1 MFIYINFNLRK
12 RFKNEETNIK
22 TNENDDEHFDDIL
35 ESIYIEKLLSILS
48 ICHSS
53 LDSLPS
59 IPLNSSTKF
68 LAASITSTNQYS
80 SFIHKTIHLNI
91 NDLISV
97 DDINNLIIYSNYL
110 SNQTQIP
117 SIQCTYDQRQSL
129 NNTMGICS
137 INLSSQCQIT
147 CSNPNATSP
156 EILIQSNNNLQTTIT
171 SLSRRLRSPPWS

>member
-12 RFKNEETNIK
+12 RFKNEGINIK
-22 TNENDDEHFDDIL
+22 TNENEDEYFDDIL
-35 ESIYIEKLLSILS
+35 ESIYIEKLPSILL

-80 SFIHKTIHLNI
+80 SFIHTTIHLNI

-97 DDINNLIIYSNYL
+97 GDSIYY
-110 SNQTQIP
+110 
-117 SIQCTYDQRQSL
+117 C
-129 NNTMGICS
+129 
-137 INLSSQCQIT
+137 LSSFISQPNYFIPIT
-147 CSNPNATSP
+147 YHYLKTNPLLSSP
-156 EILIQSNNNLQTTIT
+156 LLLFIQYIIQKYYLKY
-171 SLSRRLRSPPWS
+171 

>member
-22 TNENDDEHFDDIL
+22 THENEGEHFDDIL

-80 SFIHKTIHLNI
+80 PFMHTTIHLNI

-97 DDINNLIIYSNYL
+97 GDNMYY
-110 SNQTQIP
+110 
-117 SIQCTYDQRQSL
+117 
-129 NNTMGICS
+129 
-137 INLSSQCQIT
+137 
-147 CSNPNATSP
+147 
-156 EILIQSNNNLQTTIT
+156 
-171 SLSRRLRSPPWS
+171 

>member
-22 TNENDDEHFDDIL
+22 INENEGEHFDDIL

-80 SFIHKTIHLNI
+80 PFMHTTIHLNI

-97 DDINNLIIYSNYL
+97 GDSMYYCLSSFISQPNYIIPIIYHYL
-110 SNQTQIP
+110 K
-117 SIQCTYDQRQSL
+117 
-129 NNTMGICS
+129 
-137 INLSSQCQIT
+137 IN
-147 CSNPNATSP
+147 P
-156 EILIQSNNNLQTTIT
+156 
-171 SLSRRLRSPPWS
+171 